1 MENGKR
7 SESEEY
13 KRLLKFIEMKNAE
26 PCPYEGRLRG
36 GETRGGKRMPVEIV
50 WHDSKENLNPDYF
63 EAATI
68 TVDRSYLYNMFYHI
82 LPKGRSAN
90 RYPCLHGVSS
100 SRFNS
105 FLRVSQG
112 TTPSTSMRES
122 VLRLLCCGIGRRHD
136 DISNIWDFISSDPS
150 LSPQEKGFI
159 GVFRSL
165 NCQGQRELLFCIDIR
180 ISRYF
185 LLTLND
191 SHFKLLIKSLGV
203 NGLVS
208 VLGKFL
214 PTIHGNK
221 FDIAR
226 GLVVNIFLGMSES
239 DFKSSYSYAF
249 REEARSYGEWGDVM
263 DEILTK
269 RRSKETASEI
279 PKEDPDF
286 CKKVSYRDNL
296 RSFGEW
302 GDVMDEILTKRRSKE
317 TASEIPK
324 EEPGFCEEV
333 SYKDNLRSLLCGC
346 KAYCLEPE
354 CLPERGV
361 DVQESEGSVEGG
373 IWCW

>member
-1 MENGKR
+1 MENGR
-7 SESEEY
+7 HGESEEY

-26 PCPYEGRLRG
+26 PCPYEVSYRG
-36 GETRGGKRMPVEIV
+36 GETRGGKRMPVGII
-50 WHDSKENLNPDYF
+50 WHNSKRHSIFDYF

-68 TVDRSYLYNMFYHI
+68 TVDRSYLDNMFYHI

-90 RYPCLHGVSS
+90 RYPCLRDGFR
-100 SRFNS
+100 SRFDS
-105 FLRVSQG
+105 FLRVLGVEGGTLARLREDLTDMSQ
-112 TTPSTSMRES
+112 
-122 VLRLLCCGIGRRHD
+122 VLEL
-136 DISNIWDFISSDPS
+136 ISSDPN
-150 LSPQEKGFI
+150 LSPQEEGFI

-191 SHFKLLIKSLGV
+191 PCFKLLIESLSV
-203 NGLVS
+203 NCLVS

-214 PTIHGNK
+214 PTIYGNK

-226 GLVVNIFLGMSES
+226 GLVVDMFLGMSES

-286 CKKVSYRDNL
+286 CN
-296 RSFGEW
+296 
-302 GDVMDEILTKRRSKE
+302 
-317 TASEIPK
+317 
-324 EEPGFCEEV
+324 EV
-333 SYKDNLRSLLCGC
+333 SCKDNLHSLLYRG
-346 KAYCLEPE
+346 KAYCLESG
-354 CLPERGV
+354 CLTELGAGV
-361 DVQESEGSVEGG
+361 HEPEGS
-373 IWCW
+373 ID